1 MTARKARKHPGITQ
15 TASSTPPSAYRN
27 QRAPAPLSVI
37 PEGNL
42 LLPLQLPLPLPFC
55 LSFPKGIC
63 FCPRSCRCPCL
74 SVCHSRR
81 ESSFALAAAVAP
93 AFLSVIPE
101 GNLLLHSQLPLPLPF
116 CLSFPKGICCCLCRC
131 PCLSVCH
138 SRRESAVAFAVA
150 VALAFLSV
158 IPGGNLLLPLQLP
171 LPLPFC
177 LSFPKGICCCR
188 GVPRTQ
194 FCRQPPLPH
203 RQGTRQSALNS
214 KSKAAILA

>member
-15 TASSTPPSAYRN
+15 TASSTPPSASRN

-42 LLPLQLPLPLPFC
+42 LLPLLLPSQLPLPLPFC

-63 FCPRSCRCPCL
+63 FCPRRCRCPCL

-81 ESSFALAAAVAP
+81 ESAFALAVAL

-116 CLSFPKGICCCLCRC
+116 CLSFPEGICCCLCNCRC
-131 PCLSVCH
+131 LCLSVCH
-138 SRRESAVAFAVA
+138 SQRESAVAEESRERNFAA
-150 VALAFLSV
+150 NLHSHTGKGLAKVL
-158 IPGGNLLLPLQLP
+158 
-171 LPLPFC
+171 
-177 LSFPKGICCCR
+177 
-188 GVPRTQ
+188 
-194 FCRQPPLPH
+194 
-203 RQGTRQSALNS
+203 
-214 KSKAAILA
+214 